1 MKAALRPH
9 RGKLYKA
16 DRLFQLVVLL
26 RRSRTVTAQALAVE
40 LGVSERTIY
49 RDIQSLVLSGVP
61 VEGEAGV
68 GYILRRDFDLPPLM
82 FSNEEA
88 QALLLGARIVQ
99 AWGDP
104 SLERAARG
112 VLDKVR
118 AVVARPLL
126 DDLDS
131 QLMQVPGFHICPSLR
146 EKMGLVRVG
155 VVQQRKLQFNYT
167 RADGQSALRKVRP
180 LGLFFWGST
189 WTFAAWCELRNAFR
203 NFRVDRMEAVV
214 MTDET
219 FATEPGK
226 TLEEYINVIEKEI
239 CP

>member
-1 MKAALRPH
+1 M
-9 RGKLYKA
+9 YKA
-16 DRLFQLVVLL
+16 ERLFQLAVLL
-26 RRSRTVTAQALAVE
+26 RRSRTITARELADE

-49 RDIQSLVLSGVP
+49 RDVQSLILSGVP

-82 FSNEEA
+82 FTNEEA
-88 QALLLGARIVQ
+88 QALLLGARMVQ

-118 AVVARPLL
+118 AVSDRSLL
-126 DDLDS
+126 ENLDS
-131 QLMQVPGFHICPSLR
+131 QLMQVPGFHIAPSLR
-146 EKMGLVRVG
+146 EKMGLVREG
-155 VVQQRKLQFNYT
+155 IGQQRKLQFNYT
-167 RADGQSALRKVRP
+167 RADGESALRTVRP

-189 WTFAAWCELRNAFR
+189 WSFAAWCELRKAFR

-214 MTDET
+214 VTDEY
-219 FATEPGK
+219 FVTEPGK
-226 TLEEYINVIEKEI
+226 TLEEYISAIEKEI
-239 CP
+239 C